1 MSPEEE
7 AKRLLL
13 NVADEKREI
22 ATLRNTRDLLMKE
35 VHQLRKALDFVER
48 LEGAVAEPPAWL
60 APKVPAKG
68 HHGTVSLLL
77 TDTHF
82 DEIVRP
88 EQVDYLNAYNR
99 EIGVLRLQQAFS
111 KTISLSRDYLAGVS
125 YDGMVLFMG
134 GDMFS
139 GNIHDELKQTNV
151 STLFDALVFWIE
163 HMEAGIRLM
172 ADTYGKVHCV
182 CVVGNHGRQTKKP
195 ITKYRAQDN
204 IDWLLYKLL
213 ARDFKSDKRVTFQIP
228 DGSDAIVKVHNTTY
242 LLTHGDQ
249 FRGGSGIAGAL
260 SPLMLGTYR
269 KARRQSSAK
278 KPYDVMLMGHWHQP
292 LGLVSRGLIVGGS
305 LKGMDEYAY
314 QGNFEPDPRRPDS
327 ASQAFWITT
336 PEYGTTFL
344 DSIYVS
350 QREKEGW

>member
-1 MSPEEE
+1 MNLGEEFKHDALKE
-7 AKRLLL
+7 
-13 NVADEKREI
+13 ADERRELK
-22 ATLRNTRDLLMKE
+22 ALRFVLAAAQKDNHDLRVALDLLT
-35 VHQLRKALDFVER
+35 QLNGV
-48 LEGAVAEPPAWL
+48 VSEPPRWL
-60 APKVPAKG
+60 SPKATSSKN
-68 HHGTVSLLL
+68 HATVSLLL

-82 DEIVRP
+82 DEVVRP
-88 EQVDYLNAYNR
+88 EQVDFLNAYNR
-99 EIGVLRLQQAFS
+99 EIAVLRLKRVFE
-111 KTISLSRDYLAGVS
+111 KTISLSRDYLSGVT

-151 STLFDALVFWIE
+151 STLFDALVYWIE
-163 HMEAGIRLM
+163 HMEAGIRM
-172 ADTYGKVHCV
+172 MVDQFGKVHCV
-182 CVVGNHGRQTKKP
+182 GVVGNHGRQTKKP
-195 ITKYRAQDN
+195 IAKYRAQDN

-213 ARDFKSDKRVTFQIP
+213 ARDFAKDPRVTFQIP
-228 DGSDAIVKVHNTTY
+228 EGSDAIVKIHNTTY

-278 KPYDVMLMGHWHQP
+278 KPYDVMLIGHWHQH

-305 LKGMDEYAY
+305 LKGFDEYAF

-327 ASQAFWITT
+327 ASQAFFLTT

-344 DSIYVS
+344 DALYVS
-350 QREKEGW
+350 DRVAEKW